1 MDSRSN
7 KKRGAIMAV
16 FTEKYKLK
24 KPGQED
30 YYDIKDQ
37 NYNMDILEEALTI
50 KTDFAYSNIKI
61 NNTNI
66 RANEK
71 EDTFEIVNGENID
84 FGWDQ
89 HSKSLR
95 ISANKYIHPDKHE
108 PEIINQNINNR
119 FVSDK
124 EKATWNGKI
133 DKTSIVQNAV
143 TADINKIPSA
153 AVAKDLQD
161 QINST
166 ITQLGKT
173 GTYYSTEEVNT
184 NNLYANNWYDII
196 GTLELPPGSYLVIV
210 NLQVTLKEI
219 KLHDLNINDFYFNQA
234 NTNSFSMIVSKTN
247 SMRLM
252 IKGIPSV
259 NIKLDKSSRY
269 NYFQAIRIA

>member
-1 MDSRSN
+1 
-7 KKRGAIMAV
+7 MAV

-24 KPGQED
+24 KPGKED

-37 NYNMDILEEALTI
+37 NDNMDILEEALTI
-50 KTDFAYSNIKI
+50 KTDFAFSNIKI

-66 RANEK
+66 RADAK

-84 FGWDQ
+84 FGWDEI
-89 HSKSLR
+89 SKSLI

-133 DKTSIVQNAV
+133 DKTSIVQNTV
-143 TADINKIPSA
+143 TADSSKVPSA
-153 AVAKDLQD
+153 AVVNDLQN
-161 QINST
+161 QINNT
-166 ITQLGKT
+166 ITRLGNT

-184 NNLYANNWYDII
+184 NSLYANNWYDII
-196 GTLELPPGSYLVIV
+196 GTLELPPGSYLVMV

-219 KLHDLNINDFYFNQA
+219 KLHDNTINDFYFHQA
-234 NTNSFSMIVSKTN
+234 NTNSFSMIVSKSDN
-247 SMRLM
+247 MSLM

-259 NIKLDKSSRY
+259 NIKLDKSTRY